1 MRKTYIPRLKGTR
14 EHVEDISNEIENIRS
29 DASLLPRMFMAEAGD
44 RKRIFDEMNTAK
56 KQSEQAL
63 AERASLKKQISD
75 LTSERDRKK

>member
-1 MRKTYIPRLKGTR
+1 MKKTYMPRLKGTR

-56 KQSEQAL
+56 K
-63 AERASLKKQISD
+63 
-75 LTSERDRKK
+75 